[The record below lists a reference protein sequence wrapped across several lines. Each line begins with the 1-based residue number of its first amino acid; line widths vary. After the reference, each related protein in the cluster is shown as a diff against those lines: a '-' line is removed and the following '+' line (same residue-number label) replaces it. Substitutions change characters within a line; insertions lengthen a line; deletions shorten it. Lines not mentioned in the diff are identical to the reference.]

1 MASTRRLAA
10 ILAADVAGYSR
21 LMGADEEGTHQRPFP
36 MSITVY
42 DRTIRVLKSA
52 VAKARLGRE
61 EELAALKRL
70 DDQARLLEGYVT
82 GPALPQVFDQDWWN
96 SHANGGRS
104 IFGWKPPPKR
114 IRSG

>member
-104 IFGWKPPPKR
+104 IFGWEPPPKR